1 MPNED
6 DDIEDVHMQGQCCFQ
21 NTGPKA
27 ESPWE
32 VVTFQVFLGAVC
44 KQASVQCANRPEWRP
59 ILSASLRFHLHL
71 SGGLRLRNHCVVAGN
86 HKFRSWFSVFGVFSW
101 QIFNQS

>member
-44 KQASVQCANRPEWRP
+44 KQASVQCANRPE
-59 ILSASLRFHLHL
+59 
-71 SGGLRLRNHCVVAGN
+71 
-86 HKFRSWFSVFGVFSW
+86 
-101 QIFNQS
+101 